1 MHCAHIAKGASLML
15 SASVIAFALVAVPL
29 TFDPVTSDFGMA
41 KAWAKGSGGGNGGGG
56 NGNGNDNGG
65 SNGRGNSQDKDHA
78 SNGQG
83 KGLSKDLDN
92 EEADIATNG
101 YAYGK
106 QSKVAKDDPMHPSN
120 LGRLNGFFNASSTA
134 LKNASPNS
142 AIGIVSQTYRDALSA
157 YLGSLEEDTEE
168 QQEEALDDLA
178 AVLAQAANKP
188 LSPEQIEAIN
198 ERLATENPE
207 DANLANLVDED
218 VEEGEDATDQV
229 TNTELS
235 AELADRANEVQDS
248 ESNQGLGA
256 KIADTVEDAADAV
269 SEAF

>member
-1 MHCAHIAKGASLML
+1 ML
-15 SASVIAFALVAVPL
+15 SGSFIALALVAAPL
-29 TFDPVTSDFGMA
+29 AFNPVTTDLDTA
-41 KAWAKGSGGGNGGGG
+41 TAWAKDNGGGNGEGKGNAGGNGGGNSG
-56 NGNGNDNGG
+56 DHANGQG
-65 SNGRGNSQDKDHA
+65 KDHA

-83 KGLSKDLDN
+83 KGLSKDVDS
-92 EEADIATNG
+92 EEADIA
-101 YAYGK
+101 AYGK
-106 QSKVAKDDPMHPSN
+106 SSKVAKDDPMHPSN

-134 LKNASPNS
+134 LKNASANS

-248 ESNQGLGA
+248 ETNQGLGA